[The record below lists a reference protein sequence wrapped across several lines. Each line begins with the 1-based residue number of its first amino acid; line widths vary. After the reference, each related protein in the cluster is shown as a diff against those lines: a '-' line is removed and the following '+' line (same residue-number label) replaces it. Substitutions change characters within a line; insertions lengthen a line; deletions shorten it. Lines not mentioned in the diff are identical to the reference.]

1 MTFFIAAIAKRFS
14 HRKGFSS
21 SRKRSVAFKSEYS
34 RNRQVMIS
42 KSRPACLIQKMMR
55 CFAVIL
61 LSTSVNTSILRR
73 HEESIRSFAYF
84 VDFIAQSEKI
94 LKSLRFLSRIAQ
106 Q

>member
-1 MTFFIAAIAKRFS
+1 MTFFIAAIAQRFS
-14 HRKGFSS
+14 AVKA
-21 SRKRSVAFKSEYS
+21 SVQAAKEALLQIRIQSKQAGHDFKITTCLF
-34 RNRQVMIS
+34 NS
-42 KSRPACLIQKMMR
+42 KKMMR

-61 LSTSVNTSILRR
+61 LSTSVKASTLRR

-94 LKSLRFLSRIAQ
+94 LKGLRFLSRIAQ